1 MHAHVSGY
9 TLSEILAVVLVLS
22 LAAAVAIPNLSATD
36 PHKLDLAVSEFAE
49 AMRFARA
56 EAIRTG
62 EPHGVRRQSPQN
74 RIRVFSVDQGSA
86 PWSPVYD
93 VRHPISK
100 KLYDVDLDDHPFAR
114 VDTMD
119 SRSSWSATCNAIS
132 MVWFDAIG
140 VPRCLT
146 PAQSLVLSFE
156 TDFTLD
162 GETRTLVL
170 DPVTGRPRVP

>member
-36 PHKLDLAVSEFAE
+36 PHKLDLAVSEFAD
-49 AMRFARA
+49 AIRFARA

-62 EPHGVRRQSPQN
+62 EPHGFRRQSTQR
-74 RIRVFSVDQGSA
+74 RIRVFSIDQSA
-86 PWSPVYD
+86 TPWVPVYD

-100 KLYDVDLDDHPFAR
+100 KIYDVGMDDHPFAR
-114 VDTMD
+114 VEDMD
-119 SRSSWSATCNAIS
+119 SRASWEPNCNKAG

-140 VPRCLT
+140 VPRCLDPST
-146 PAQSLVLSFE
+146 SRMVTFE
-156 TDFTLD
+156 TDFKLGD
-162 GETRTLVL
+162 ETRTLVV
-170 DPVTGRPRVP
+170 DPVTGRPRVQ